1 MTMELIFRG
10 KNIYGTSK
18 TKKEMIDCLTDQ
30 IDWINEIPD
39 DVELL
44 NNDDDYIFIRA
55 EPKDKDDRKYV
66 KRLGFIRKEIE

>member
-18 TKKEMIDCLTDQ
+18 TKKEMIECLKDH
-30 IDWINEIPD
+30 IDWIKEIPD
-39 DVELL
+39 DAELH
-44 NNDDDYIFIRA
+44 NNDDDYIFFFA
-55 EPKDKDDRKYV
+55 EPKDKDDRKYL